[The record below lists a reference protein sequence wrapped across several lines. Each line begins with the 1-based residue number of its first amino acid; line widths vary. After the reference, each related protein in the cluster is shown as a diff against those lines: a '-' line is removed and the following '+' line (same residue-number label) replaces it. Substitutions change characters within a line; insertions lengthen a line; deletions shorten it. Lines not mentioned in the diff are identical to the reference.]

1 MLHAA
6 NFPAAPFRSPT
17 ADLSASPT
25 FMAARAT
32 VARQWPTMLT
42 VVLTAF
48 AVATIYVLTAQP
60 KYTATAELY
69 VDTHKVQLLQPQQT
83 LGVDAPIDSALIDS
97 QVEILKSED
106 IARAVIKDLHLLDDP
121 EFSGPPGGLFGSA
134 VAFIER
140 LMPGA
145 GAPPSQYAL
154 TRQAMTRFAKALTI
168 KRLGLSYVIEIDFQS
183 ADPQRAAR
191 IANAIAD
198 AYGVDSLESKYQSS
212 RRAATWL
219 QDRLKELR
227 VQASDAERAVVDYKA
242 NNNIVDAGG
251 RLLNEQQLAELNSA
265 LTAAQAARAE
275 AEARVK
281 RVEEIV
287 RAVDQKGVSAETATV
302 TDTLHNDVITR
313 LRQQYL
319 DLAEREVDWATRY
332 GPAHLAVVN
341 LRNQMREIRRSIADE
356 LQRIAEAYRS
366 DLDIAKSH
374 EETVKQELASLVAQS
389 NQTSQAQVT
398 LHELDANSQ
407 SYRALTDNFLQL
419 YMVSVQQQSFPVT
432 ESRLITEASPPLHP
446 CSPKLLLTAAIAIF
460 GGGLLAFAAATFRE
474 LVDRVIRTAAQIE
487 NALGVECLATTPFA
501 KPSSE
506 RSGFGEACDWQAR
519 TFASNDRLPSY
530 VLDSPSS
537 HFAESLRAIK
547 MAIDLRGVDK
557 PNKMIG
563 MTSALPNEGKSTL
576 AAALARLMA
585 QGDATVVLVD
595 GDLRNPNLSR
605 RLTPFAETGLV
616 EAILGEVALDEAIWW
631 DPVTSLHF
639 LPAVGAARNGQTSD
653 LLSSRQAEAVF
664 RALRNAYDYVIVD
677 LSPLASVVDVRATA
691 KFIDSYLFVVE
702 WSRTKID
709 IAEHALS
716 AARQVHDN
724 VMGAIL
730 NKVNLK
736 TMRRYDGYRGA
747 NCGARFDKRYG
758 YVD

>member
-1 MLHAA
+1 MPHSA
-6 NFPAAPFRSPT
+6 NFPAATFRSPP
-17 ADLSASPT
+17 AELSPLAT
-25 FMAARAT
+25 FIAARAT
-32 VARQWPTMLT
+32 VERQWPTMLT
-42 VVLTAF
+42 VVLTAL
-48 AVATIYVLTAQP
+48 AVAAIYVLTAQP

-69 VDTHKVQLLQPQQT
+69 VDTHKVQLLQSQQT
-83 LGVDAPIDSALIDS
+83 LGVEAPIDPSLIDS
-97 QVEILKSED
+97 QVEILKSEA
-106 IARAVIKDLHLLDDP
+106 IARAVIKDLNLLDDP
-121 EFSGPPGGLFGSA
+121 EFSGPPGGLAGGA

-140 LMPGA
+140 LMP

-154 TRQAMTRFAKALTI
+154 TRQAVTRFAKALTI
-168 KRLGLSYVIEIDFQS
+168 KRLGLSYVIEIGFQS
-183 ADPQRAAR
+183 TDPQRAAR

-198 AYGVDSLESKYQSS
+198 AYGADSLESKYRSS

-227 VQASDAERAVVDYKA
+227 VQASDAERAVVDYRA
-242 NNNIVDAGG
+242 DNNIVDAGG
-251 RLLNEQQLAELNSA
+251 RLMNEQQLAELNSA
-265 LTAAQAARAE
+265 LTSAQAARAE
-275 AEARVK
+275 AEARAK

-287 RAVDQKGVSAETATV
+287 RAVDQQGISAETATV

-319 DLAEREVDWATRY
+319 DLAEREADWATHY
-332 GPAHLAVVN
+332 GPAHLAVAN

-356 LQRIAEAYRS
+356 LRRIAEAYRS

-446 CSPKLLLTAAIAIF
+446 SSPKLWLTAAIAVF
-460 GGGLLAFAAATFRE
+460 GGSLLAFAAATFRE
-474 LVDRVIRTAAQIE
+474 LADRVIRTAGQIE
-487 NALGVECLATTPFA
+487 DALGVECLATTPFA
-501 KPSSE
+501 KPSSDDG
-506 RSGFGEACDWQAR
+506 GFGEACDWQAR
-519 TFASNDRLPSY
+519 TFASDDRLLSY
-530 VLDSPSS
+530 ALDSPLS

-547 MAIDLRGVDK
+547 MAIDLRSLDK
-557 PNKMIG
+557 PNKTIG

-616 EAILGEVALDEAIWW
+616 EAILGEVALGEAIWW
-631 DPVTSLHF
+631 DPMTSLHF
-639 LPAVGAARNGQTSD
+639 LPAVGAARAGRTSD
-653 LLSSRQAEAVF
+653 LLSSPQAEAVF

-677 LSPLASVVDVRATA
+677 LSPLALVVDVRATA
-691 KFIDSYLFVVE
+691 KLIDSYLFVVE

-709 IAEHALS
+709 TAERALS
-716 AARQVHDN
+716 AARQIHGE
-724 VMGAIL
+724 VMGAVL

-736 TMRRYDGYRGA
+736 AMRRYDGYRGA
-747 NCGARFDKRYG
+747 RCGKRYG